1 MSGCIVGWA
10 HSKFGKH
17 EGVDVETLIVDVATE
32 AMVDSGVA
40 PRDVDEIYIGH
51 FNGGF
56 VTQDFPASLVL
67 QTHKDL
73 RFKPA
78 TRVENACATGTAA
91 IHQGLNAIA
100 AKRARIV
107 LCVGVEKM
115 TELAGAAIG
124 DVLTKASYYKEEGGE
139 NGSFVDIFA
148 RIAETYFQKYGDQSD
163 ALAQIAAKN
172 HANGSLNPLAHFR
185 KDLGYDFCRNESE
198 KNPLISGPLK
208 RSDCSPVTD
217 GAAAIILADTETAKT
232 MEKAVMFRA
241 TSHVND
247 FLPMSKR
254 DVTQFEGA
262 AEAWR
267 QVYDRAKVEVNDL
280 DLVEIHDCFTIAELL
295 IYEAMG
301 LAERGRGADVIANEI
316 STKSGKLPVNPSGGL
331 KSKGHPIGATGVS
344 MHVMAAMQ
352 TRGDAG
358 PLQVDGAEIA
368 GVFNMGGSGVANYA
382 SILEAV
388 R

>member
-32 AMVDSGVA
+32 ALVDSGVA

-172 HANGSLNPLAHFR
+172 HANGAINPLAHFQ

-217 GAAAIILADTETAKT
+217 GAAAIILADTETAMT

-267 QVYDRAKVEVNDL
+267 QVYDRAKVDVHDL
-280 DLVEIHDCFTIAELL
+280 DLAEIHDCFTIAELL

-301 LAERGRGADVIANEI
+301 LAKRGRGADVIANEI

>member
-1 MSGCIVGWA
+1 MTGCIVGWA
-10 HSKFGKH
+10 HTKFGKH
-17 EGVDVETLIVDVATE
+17 EGVELETLIVDAATE
-32 AMVDSGVA
+32 ALVDAGVA
-40 PRDVDEIYIGH
+40 PVDVDEIYIGH

-56 VTQDFPASLVL
+56 VMQDFPASLVL
-67 QTHKDL
+67 QAHNDL

-91 IHQGLNAIA
+91 IYQGLKAIA
-100 AKRARIV
+100 ANQARIV

-115 TELAGAAIG
+115 TELNGAAIG
-124 DVLTKASYYKEEGGE
+124 EVLTKASYYREEGGE

-148 RIAETYFQKYGDQSD
+148 RIAESYFQKYGDQSD

-172 HANGSLNPLAHFR
+172 HANGAVNPLAHFQ
-185 KDLGYDFCRNESE
+185 KDLGYAFCREPSD

-217 GAAAIILADTETAKT
+217 GAAAVVLADTTTA
-232 MEKAVMFRA
+232 MGMDKAVLFRA
-241 TSHVND
+241 TAHVND
-247 FLPMSKR
+247 FLPMTKR

-262 AEAWR
+262 AKAWH
-267 QVYDRAKVEVNDL
+267 QAYDRAKIGVDDLDVVEV
-280 DLVEIHDCFTIAELL
+280 HDCFTIAEML

-301 LAERGRGADVIANEI
+301 LAEKGQGASVIADGV
-316 STKSGKLPVNPSGGL
+316 STKDGKLPVNPSGGL

-358 PLQVDGAEIA
+358 ALQINGAEIA
-368 GVFNMGGSGVANYA
+368 GVFNMGGSAVANYA
-382 SILEAV
+382 SILEAL

>member
-124 DVLTKASYYKEEGGE
+124 DVLTKASYHKEEGGE
-139 NGSFVDIFA
+139 HGSFVDIFA

-172 HANGSLNPLAHFR
+172 HANGAINPLAHFQ

-217 GAAAIILADTETAKT
+217 GAAAIILADTETAMT

-267 QVYDRAKVEVNDL
+267 QVYDRAKVDVHDL
-280 DLVEIHDCFTIAELL
+280 DLAEIHDCFTIAELL

-301 LAERGRGADVIANEI
+301 LAKRGRGADVIANEI

-358 PLQVDGAEIA
+358 PLQIDGAEIA